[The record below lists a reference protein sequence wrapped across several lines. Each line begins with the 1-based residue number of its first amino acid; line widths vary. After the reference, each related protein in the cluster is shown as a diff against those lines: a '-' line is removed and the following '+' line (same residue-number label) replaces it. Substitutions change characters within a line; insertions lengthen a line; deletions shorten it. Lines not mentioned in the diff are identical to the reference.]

1 MSNMESIIMEQP
13 QQINMI
19 LLGSTGAGKSASG
32 NTIIGDDRTPFEEDF
47 SSASVTKTFDSAQ
60 TVVHGQTITVFDTV
74 GISNTSKKI
83 TDVQT
88 DIENILQS
96 TPHGFD
102 VFLLV
107 IKLGQT
113 FTEDN
118 SKVGQWIKNNFGAKA
133 LLHTV
138 LFTHGDQLHVSIDRY
153 IKKCE
158 SLKSAVHQ
166 CSGGSHVF
174 NNKDKDRAQAKELL
188 KEINKLRQT
197 PGYKRYTAQDYKE
210 AQDKIRHKKYGISAA
225 VGGAGGLGGAVV
237 GAIAAKVG
245 VVALTAGTAAA
256 IGATGGAALLAVAA
270 GAGLHLF
277 TRKCTLR

>member
-1 MSNMESIIMEQP
+1 MEQP

-74 GISNTSKKI
+74 GISNTSKNI

-118 SKVGQWIKNNFGAKA
+118 CKVVQWIKNNFGAKA
-133 LLHTV
+133 LLHTTV

-158 SLKSAVHQ
+158 SLKSAVRQ

-174 NNKDKDRAQAKELL
+174 NNKDKDRSQVNELL
-188 KEINKLRQT
+188 KDINELRQT
-197 PGYKRYTAQDYKE
+197 DGYKRYTEQDYKE
-210 AQDKIRHKKYGISAA
+210 AQDKIRHKKYGIRAA
-225 VGGAGGLGGAVV
+225 VGGGAGGVGGAVL

-245 VVALTAGTAAA
+245 FVALTAGTAAA